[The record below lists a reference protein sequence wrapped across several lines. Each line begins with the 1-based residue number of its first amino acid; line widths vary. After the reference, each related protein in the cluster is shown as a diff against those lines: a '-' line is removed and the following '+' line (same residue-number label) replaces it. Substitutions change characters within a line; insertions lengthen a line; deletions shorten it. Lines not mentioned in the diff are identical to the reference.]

1 MQEFASCALISVL
14 LQLILYKIISRIH
27 LIHLIIVFISFYIYS
42 HGLVFDDHGYFNIIG
57 FIGICFII
65 FIFFLPMNGF
75 IYLYKK
81 RNKKFLLYYIL
92 SIITIFHL
100 IYRLPNS
107 NFLNCDDWKY
117 GLNNSYIQ
125 NNISKYGCQIIFPDN
140 CPYKILKY
148 FQDITKI
155 GNIKCQNSKKDGLK
169 KILEKSKSPY
179 LNKNKTSK
187 LIGYPL
193 LNKASAYFVDYSDI
207 HNVLYDYFLKNLVD
221 MK

>member
-1 MQEFASCALISVL
+1 
-14 LQLILYKIISRIH
+14 
-27 LIHLIIVFISFYIYS
+27 
-42 HGLVFDDHGYFNIIG
+42 
-57 FIGICFII
+57 
-65 FIFFLPMNGF
+65 MNGF

-125 NNISKYGCQIIFPDN
+125 NNITKYECQIIFPDN